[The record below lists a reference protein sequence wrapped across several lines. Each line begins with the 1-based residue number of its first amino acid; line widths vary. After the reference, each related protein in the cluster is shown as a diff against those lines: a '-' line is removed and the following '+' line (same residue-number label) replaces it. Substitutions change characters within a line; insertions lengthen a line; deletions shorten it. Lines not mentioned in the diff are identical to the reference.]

1 MKYTIEIEEVLRR
14 SVSVEAANEAE
25 ARKVVEGMYR
35 DGEIVLDAEDFC
47 GEAEFRLVLGE
58 AVENG

>member
-35 DGEIVLDAEDFC
+35 DGEVVLDAADFC
-47 GEAEFRLVLGE
+47 GEAEFRFVGSE
-58 AVENG
+58 AVKNG

>member
-1 MKYTIEIEEVLRR
+1 M
-14 SVSVEAANEAE
+14 EAANEAE

-35 DGEIVLDAEDFC
+35 DGKIVLDAEDFC
-47 GEAEFRLVLGE
+47 GKAEFRLVVGK